1 MKRMKS
7 SSSMTNLLGAHQES
21 AEMKVTVFGSGS
33 FGMAMATLVARNG
46 FDVVVLT
53 RREEV
58 AEGINKDRRNPTH
71 LKEFLLPEN
80 LKATTDAVEA
90 LRGTSFIV
98 HCIPLQSTK
107 SFLESM
113 KDKIEPGVP
122 IVSTSKGLHTETL
135 EMMHEIIP
143 NALGRPQPVAFLSGP
158 TFAQDIMANTPSGA
172 VLASEDIMMS
182 RKLAHLFSGPTMR
195 VYPSEDVIGVQVGGA
210 LKNVIAIL
218 AGVAEGLG
226 LGINAVAL
234 LVTRGCREM
243 NRLAVAMG
251 GQEHTMNGLAGIGD
265 LMLTCLGG
273 LSRNKRVGIELGR
286 GKNLEQVL
294 KERAESLQGVAEGVA
309 TTPAAV
315 KLATRYRIPTPI
327 MFMANRLLKG
337 EDDAANLLKDMMEA
351 PMLDDV
357 SLEMEF
363 QAMKYW

>member
-1 MKRMKS
+1 MKS
-7 SSSMTNLLGAHQES
+7 SASMTSLLGAHQDS
-21 AEMKVTVFGSGS
+21 TTLKVTVFGSGS
-33 FGMAMATLVARNG
+33 FGMAMGTLVARNG

-58 AEGINKDRRNPTH
+58 ARGINDEHRNPTH
-71 LKEFLLPEN
+71 LKEFALPEN
-80 LKATTDAVEA
+80 LKATTDADEA

-107 SFLESM
+107 VFLEGIRE
-113 KDKIEPGVP
+113 KIEPEVP

-143 NALGRPQPVAFLSGP
+143 NALGRPGQPVAFLSGP
-158 TFAQDIMANTPSGA
+158 TFAQDIMTNTPSGA
-172 VLASEDIMMS
+172 VLASKDIMMS

-218 AGVAEGLG
+218 AGVAEGMG
-226 LGINAVAL
+226 LGVNTVAL
-234 LVTRGCREM
+234 LVTRGCREI

-273 LSRNKRVGIELGR
+273 LSRNKRVGMELGK
-286 GKNLEQVL
+286 GKPLDQIL
-294 KERAESLQGVAEGVA
+294 RERAESLQGVAEGVA

-327 MFMANRLLKG
+327 MFRADRLLKG
-337 EDDAANLLKDMMEA
+337 EGGGAKELLREMMEA

>member
-1 MKRMKS
+1 MS
-7 SSSMTNLLGAHQES
+7 SLLGAHQDS
-21 AEMKVTVFGSGS
+21 TEMKVTVFGSGS

-46 FDVVVLT
+46 FRVVVLT

-58 AEGINKDRRNPTH
+58 AEGINLEHRNPKH
-71 LKEFLLPEN
+71 LQEFLLPGN
-80 LKATTDAVEA
+80 LTATTDANEA
-90 LRGTSFIV
+90 LRGTGFIV

-107 SFLESM
+107 EFLEEM
-113 KDKIEPGVP
+113 KDKIEPDVP

-143 NALGRPQPVAFLSGP
+143 NALGRPQPMAILSGP
-158 TFAQDIMANTPSGA
+158 TFAQDIMKNTPSGA
-172 VLASEDIMMS
+172 VLASEDILMS

-226 LGINAVAL
+226 LGVNAVAL

-273 LSRNKRVGIELGR
+273 LSRNKKVGIELGK
-286 GKNLEQVL
+286 GKKLQQVL
-294 KERAESLQGVAEGVA
+294 EERAQSLQGVAEGVA

-315 KLATRYRIPTPI
+315 KLAARYRIPTPI
-327 MFMANRLLKG
+327 MHMADRLLKG
-337 EDDAANLLKDMMEA
+337 EDHAANLLKDMMDA
-351 PMLDDV
+351 PIQDDV
-357 SLEMEF
+357 SLEREF

>member
-1 MKRMKS
+1 MKS
-7 SSSMTNLLGAHQES
+7 SASMTSLLGAHQDS
-21 AEMKVTVFGSGS
+21 GEMKVTVFGSGS

-58 AEGINKDRRNPTH
+58 AEGINTEHRNPTH
-71 LKEFLLPEN
+71 LKEFKLPEN
-80 LKATTDAVEA
+80 LTATTDADVA
-90 LRGTSFIV
+90 LRNTSFIV

-107 SFLESM
+107 EYLEKM
-113 KDKIEPGVP
+113 KDKIEPEVP

-143 NALGRPQPVAFLSGP
+143 NALGRKNHPVAFLSGP

>member
-1 MKRMKS
+1 MMKN
-7 SSSMTNLLGAHQES
+7 SSSMTNLLGTHQDSED
-21 AEMKVTVFGSGS
+21 MKVTVFGSGS

-58 AEGINKDRRNPTH
+58 ATGINTEHRNPVH
-71 LKEFLLPEN
+71 LKEYKLPDN
-80 LKATTDAVEA
+80 LKATTDAKEA
-90 LRGTSFIV
+90 LENTSFIV

-107 SFLESM
+107 PFLEGL
-113 KDKIEPGVP
+113 KDVIEPGVP

-135 EMMHEIIP
+135 DMMHEIIP
-143 NALGRPQPVAFLSGP
+143 SALGRPQPVAFLSGP
-158 TFAQDIMANTPSGA
+158 TFAQDIMKNTPSGA
-172 VLASEDIMMS
+172 VLASEDILMS

-273 LSRNKRVGIELGR
+273 LSRNKAVGIELGK
-286 GKNLEQVL
+286 GKNLEQL
-294 KERAESLQGVAEGVA
+294 LEERAQSLQGVAEGVA

-315 KLATRYRIPTPI
+315 KLASKFRIPTPI
-327 MFMANRLLKG
+327 MQMANQLLKG
-337 EDDAANLLKDMMEA
+337 EDSAANLLREMMEA

-357 SLEMEF
+357 SLEKEF